1 MQKPYIQFLSI
12 LLSSFFFCNIPH
24 FLAAQDKVTVWT
36 PEEQRELFNYC
47 EKQALIDQQHVAS
60 DKVDAIGQ
68 IQYWAILQKQKIQ
81 DNTNDTFSTAKEVDE
96 SVIKKYKA
104 LGLSGDQMKYLS
116 DKLITGESYVPC
128 ALIMLIYNPAY
139 DTMGKP
145 QMIQLFKTKFRKQL
159 VDKIPVNGRQAD
171 QLIDAEVWLQKE
183 AQIISMIPK
192 SDFNRIRKT
201 VEMNRMME
209 RKYKLMDLTDQQK
222 DASIAFFRQNL

>member
-1 MQKPYIQFLSI
+1 MQKYYLQFLSI
-12 LLSSFFFCNIPH
+12 LFSSICFFSFPN
-24 FLAAQDKVTVWT
+24 FTTAQDKVTVWT
-36 PEEQRELFNYC
+36 AEEQRELFNYC
-47 EKQALIDQQHVAS
+47 EKIALIEQQRVAS

-81 DNTNDTFSTAKEVDE
+81 DNTNDTFSTAKEIDE

-104 LGLSGDQMKYLS
+104 LGLSGDQLNYLS
-116 DKLITGESYVPC
+116 NKLKTGEAYAPC
-128 ALIMLIYNPAY
+128 ALITLSYNPAY

-145 QMIQLFKTKFRKQL
+145 QMIQFIKTKFRKQL

-171 QLIDAEVWLQKE
+171 QLIDAEVWRYKE
-183 AQIISMIPK
+183 AQIISIIPT

-209 RKYKLMDLTDQQK
+209 RKYKLMDITDQQK
-222 DASIAFFRQNL
+222 DASIAFFKQNL